1 MNFLTRFERWDPF
14 DELTLLRSRM
24 DRLLNKIGD
33 ETPALTA
40 GTTTT
45 WAPTTDIVETKD
57 ALIVR
62 CELPGINEKDIN
74 VEIENSV
81 LTITGERKFEEKTED
96 KNFHRVER
104 AYGKFVRSFTLPPN
118 VDTETVKASFADGLL
133 ELTVPKKEE
142 AKPKK
147 INLEIRKKLATAA

>member
-14 DELTLLRSRM
+14 DELTVLRNRM
-24 DRLLNKIGD
+24 DRLLNKISD
-33 ETPALTA
+33 EELPALT
-40 GTTTT
+40 TTTT
-45 WAPTTDIVETKD
+45 WAPTTDIVENKD

-62 CELPGINEKDIN
+62 CELPGIEEKDVN
-74 VEIENSV
+74 VEIENGV
-81 LTITGERKFEEKTED
+81 LTISGERKFEEKTKE

-118 VDTETVKASFADGLL
+118 IATETVKATFTDGLL
-133 ELTVPKKEE
+133 ELMLPKKEE

-147 INLEIRKKLATAA
+147 INLEIRKKIAAAA

>member
-14 DELTLLRSRM
+14 DELSLLRNRM
-24 DRLLNKIGD
+24 DRLLNKISD
-33 ETPALTA
+33 EETPTLTS
-40 GTTTT
+40 T

-57 ALIVR
+57 GLVLR
-62 CELPGINEKDIN
+62 CELPGINEKDVN
-74 VEIENSV
+74 VEIENGV
-81 LTITGERKFEEKTED
+81 LTISGERKFEEKTQD

-118 VDTETVKASFADGLL
+118 VVTDNVKATFTDGLL
-133 ELTVPKKEE
+133 EMTLPKKEE

-147 INLEIRKKLATAA
+147 INLEIRKKIAAAA